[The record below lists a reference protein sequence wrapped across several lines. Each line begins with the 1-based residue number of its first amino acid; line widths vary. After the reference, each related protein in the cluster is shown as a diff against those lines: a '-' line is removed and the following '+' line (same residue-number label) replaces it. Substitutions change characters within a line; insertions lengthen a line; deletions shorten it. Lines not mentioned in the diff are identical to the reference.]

1 MNCYNINKS
10 SCTEYIWNS
19 FHHKFYDYFKIIYRI
34 IRINQSTIL
43 KAEII
48 KETVIDGVCVSTYYD
63 VIILIENSAGIII
76 VQCDGFELIQF

>member
-10 SCTEYIWNS
+10 SYTEYIWNS

-48 KETVIDGVCVSTYYD
+48 NEKVIDAVSVCEHCARY

-76 VQCDGFELIQF
+76 VQC